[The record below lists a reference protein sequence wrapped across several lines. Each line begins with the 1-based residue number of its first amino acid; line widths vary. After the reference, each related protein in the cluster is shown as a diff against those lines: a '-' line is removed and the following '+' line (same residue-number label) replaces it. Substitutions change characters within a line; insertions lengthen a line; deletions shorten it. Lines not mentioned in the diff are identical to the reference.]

1 MLSNNDRILE
11 NIEVKTPSP
20 IPSSAGRNFDLILFI
35 SIANSLLFFIF
46 VFLLTIRSRPNIQ
59 L

>member
-20 IPSSAGRNFDLILFI
+20 IPSSAGRNFNLFFLHPSQILFF
-35 SIANSLLFFIF
+35 SLFSSFYF
-46 VFLLTIRSRPNIQ
+46 DN
-59 L
+59 